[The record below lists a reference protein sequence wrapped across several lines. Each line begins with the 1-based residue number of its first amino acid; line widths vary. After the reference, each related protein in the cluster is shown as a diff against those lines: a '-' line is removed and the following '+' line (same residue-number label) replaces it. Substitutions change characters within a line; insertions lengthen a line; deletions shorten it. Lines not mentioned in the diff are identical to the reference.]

1 MEKVVEFIKGK
12 GFKYT
17 ELADGLGYAFETESF
32 NCIVR
37 ITGPFEYRLQGS
49 NKMDVSEWFS
59 CSGLPSQIHVIDK
72 IKERAIEE
80 DVK

>member
-1 MEKVVEFIKGK
+1 MEKVIGFLKAK

-32 NCIVR
+32 DCMVK
-37 ITGPFEYRLQGS
+37 ITGPLEYRLQGA
-49 NKMDVSEWFS
+49 NKRDVSEWFS
-59 CSGLPSQIHVIDK
+59 CSDLPSQNHVIDK
-72 IKERAIEE
+72 IKEHAIEE

>member
-1 MEKVVEFIKGK
+1 MEKVNEFLKVK

-17 ELADGLGYAFETESF
+17 ELADGLGYAFETENF
-32 NCIVR
+32 NCITR
-37 ITGPFEYRLQGS
+37 ITGPSEYRVNGT
-49 NKMDVSEWFS
+49 NKTDATEWFS
-59 CSGLPSQIHVIDK
+59 CSGLPSQNHVIDK